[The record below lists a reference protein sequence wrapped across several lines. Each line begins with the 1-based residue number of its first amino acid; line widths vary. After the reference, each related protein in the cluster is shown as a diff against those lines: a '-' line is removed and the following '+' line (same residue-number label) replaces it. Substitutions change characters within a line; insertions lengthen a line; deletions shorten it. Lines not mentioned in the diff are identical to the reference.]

1 MAVFEG
7 QVTPSGG
14 APYWV
19 SDNPV
24 PIGTP
29 ATGRVPGTHL
39 FVTIGGVPTQLDLA
53 TGIYLPT
60 QMVVSDTTG
69 APVQIGDAAN
79 NAARVNIVGGGSVTQ
94 FGVDSSPYA
103 VEVDGGVAPLYL
115 TGPVTPV
122 ASGTRQA
129 AARMSNE
136 RVMFTT
142 GPPRENMTQGFQ
154 DLTTVGEFTI
164 LPAGDTGVF
173 HDLTGY
179 MDIQHKRISE
189 V

>member
-1 MAVFEG
+1 
-7 QVTPSGG
+7 
-14 APYWV
+14 
-19 SDNPV
+19 
-24 PIGTP
+24 
-29 ATGRVPGTHL
+29 
-39 FVTIGGVPTQLDLA
+39 
-53 TGIYLPT
+53 
-60 QMVVSDTTG
+60 
-69 APVQIGDAAN
+69 
-79 NAARVNIVGGGSVTQ
+79 VGGGSITQ

-154 DLTTVGEFTI
+154 DLTTAGEFTI

-173 HDLTGY
+173 HDLTGIWIY
-179 MDIQHKRISE
+179 STNASLRFRVFLRDSLGGPVRFPVNISAGGGSNNSLE
-189 V
+189 GGSFRLTRLACGLRS